1 MSCASDASARGTVRT
16 TLTDTTDL
24 QSPKITMAEQPRAEL
39 ISPDTHG
46 PRSHTCGDL
55 RAKDEGEEV
64 TIKGWVDTR
73 RDHGGLVFVDVR
85 DRYGLTQVVFSP
97 QDNEKAYEAA
107 GRLRRED
114 VISVRGIVRPRGEQE
129 INPDLATGQIE
140 VKAEELVV
148 LNTAETP
155 PFLVSAHEER
165 QMDTREDVRLQ
176 HRFLDLRRPALQDN
190 LVLRHRLYQT
200 TRRYFDNNKF
210 VEVETPV
217 LMKSTPEGARD
228 FLVPSRLQP
237 GRFYALPQSPQT
249 YKQLL
254 MVGGMDRYVQI
265 VKCFRDE
272 DLRADRQPE
281 FTQIDVEMTFA
292 TEEQVYDLTEG
303 LMVSLWDDLQDTA
316 LETPFPRMTYDEALR
331 TYGTDKP
338 DLRFDLKLHDVS
350 SVFEGSG
357 FRVFESIID
366 DGGHILALRVPNAG
380 DTGRAAMDR
389 LEEYVTEEIGA
400 AGLIYFQFPSEG
412 SEMKQNLSTDA
423 MPKKYGRAAAEDIGA
438 GTGDLM
444 LVLAGQAPTVY
455 HQAGELRLHL
465 GEKLNLR
472 PDPGE
477 GPDEFVWITDFP
489 LVEYD
494 DDAGRYVSM
503 HHPFT
508 APQRED
514 LDLLDDRPEDAKAR
528 AYDLVLN
535 GNEIGGGSIR
545 IHDRATQFRMFD
557 LLGIDE
563 EDAQERFGFLLDAL
577 RYGAPPHGGI
587 ALGLDR
593 LVMLIAGADSLRDV
607 IAFPKNQSG
616 QEPMV
621 KSPDWV
627 DPQQLED
634 LHLRLELPPEVE
646 PPAHIAR
653 RKRLAS

>member
-1 MSCASDASARGTVRT
+1 
-16 TLTDTTDL
+16 
-24 QSPKITMAEQPRAEL
+24 MAEQPRADL

-55 RAKDEGEEV
+55 RADHEGEEV
-64 TIKGWVDTR
+64 TLKGWVDTR
-73 RDHGGLVFVDVR
+73 RDHGGLIFIDLR

-97 QDNEKAYEAA
+97 QDNEEAYEAA

-114 VISVRGIVRPRGEQE
+114 VISVRGVVRPRGDEM

-140 VKAEELVV
+140 VKVQELVV

-165 QMDTREDVRLQ
+165 EMDTNEALRLK
-176 HRFLDLRRPALQDN
+176 HRYLDLRRPALQEN

-200 TRRYFDNNKF
+200 TRRYFDENDF
-210 VEVETPV
+210 VEVETPA

-281 FTQIDVEMTFA
+281 STQIDAEMSFA

-303 LMVSLWDDLQDTA
+303 LMASSWEKLEDTSLDT
-316 LETPFPRMTYDEALR
+316 LSPRTSYDEVPR

-350 SVFEGSG
+350 SAFEGSG
-357 FRVFESIID
+357 FRVFESIVD
-366 DGGHILALRVPNAG
+366 DGGHILALRVPDAG

-389 LEEYVTEEIGA
+389 LEEYVTDEIGA
-400 AGLIYFQFPSEG
+400 AGLIYFQFPSDG
-412 SEMKQNLSTDA
+412 SEMEQNLSTDA
-423 MPKKYGRAAAEDIGA
+423 MPKEYGRAAAEEIGA

-455 HQAGELRLHL
+455 HQAGDLRLHL
-465 GEKLNLR
+465 GEKLDLR
-472 PDPGE
+472 PDPGD
-477 GPDEFVWITDFP
+477 GPDQFVWITDFP

-494 DDAGRYVSM
+494 EDAGRYVSM

-508 APQRED
+508 APQ
-514 LDLLDDRPEDAKAR
+514 PEDVEALDEAPETAQAR

-545 IHDRATQFRMFD
+545 IHDRATQLRMFD
-557 LLGIDE
+557 LLGIDQE
-563 EDAQERFGFLLDAL
+563 EAQERFGFLLDAL

-593 LVMLIAGADSLRDV
+593 LVMLLAGADSLRDV

-621 KSPDWV
+621 ASPDWV
-627 DPQQLED
+627 DPEQLED
-634 LHLRLELPPEVE
+634 LHLRLDLPPDVE
-646 PPAHIAR
+646 PPAHVAR
-653 RKRLAS
+653 HKRLAS